1 MDTPTSSNQPSL
13 SQHTPTPPPSANQ
26 LQRVLT
32 SANQCSVTCDKEP
45 SESLKGYTRRQGDR
59 VTVGLV
65 NHNHVVGVRIL
76 VKLFFLAA

>member
-45 SESLKGYTRRQGDR
+45 SESLKGYTGKQGDR

-65 NHNHVVGVRIL
+65 THVMGVKISQINIFSCL
-76 VKLFFLAA
+76 K